1 MQVLAIGGDG
11 REYPSSDTERRH
23 RQVRLLARL
32 GQGERQLSNLRDLHG
47 HEASKTYSVSL
58 RIQSMS
64 IDARDPSSLATF
76 WQAVLGW
83 RRTYE
88 ERDEVVLEPPSGSA
102 EDGVVPDLLFLKVDE
117 GSIREARVEAVA

>member
-1 MQVLAIGGDG
+1 
-11 REYPSSDTERRH
+11 
-23 RQVRLLARL
+23 
-32 GQGERQLSNLRDLHG
+32 
-47 HEASKTYSVSL
+47 
-58 RIQSMS
+58 MS